1 MPTPISGATP
11 PTGTQRRSG
20 WWGRL
25 TWRRP
30 RAKIRDAETIPL
42 VEGKQG
48 DLLGD
53 DGKTVLHVSFHEG
66 GYGTFAVL
74 CRYPAEAAEG
84 GGVRLQVIADTF
96 RAKGAS

>member
-1 MPTPISGATP
+1 M
-11 PTGTQRRSG
+11 
-20 WWGRL
+20 
-25 TWRRP
+25 
-30 RAKIRDAETIPL
+30 
-42 VEGKQG
+42 EGKQG

-53 DGKTVLHVSFHEG
+53 DGKTVLHVRFYEG